1 MLLLLHVHPDL
12 LHFDKG
18 WCAVVRILWRYYEYS
33 ALMPMCR
40 FDLIYLVLDKAEEAT
55 DRKLARHLLSLHY
68 ERGQNAAQV
77 GYTYCARCCL
87 KACAVNIKKKT
98 PGSLLRRLVAEN
110 RRRGDTVHSTCFS
123 CLLWLQAPIS
133 IDKLRDFIAYARS
146 NCHPELCAEAATDI
160 VDGYM
165 HMRRMGSSR
174 KVCLDKMQA
183 NLGGCKDRVLAQNST

>member
-1 MLLLLHVHPDL
+1 MTPQLPGILGTVVPASIVVGLKGGELH
-12 LHFDKG
+12 
-18 WCAVVRILWRYYEYS
+18 
-33 ALMPMCR
+33 R

-77 GYTYCARCCL
+77 GVTSRL
-87 KACAVNIKKKT
+87 SVPAVSVHEST
-98 PGSLLRRLVAEN
+98 RLVA
-110 RRRGDTVHSTCFS
+110 TS
-123 CLLWLQAPIS
+123 CRHCHYHAELGGWTYGSLHGWLQAPIP
-133 IDKLRDFIAYARS
+133 IDQLRDFIAYARS

-174 KVCLDKMQA
+174 KV
-183 NLGGCKDRVLAQNST
+183 RPVHIP